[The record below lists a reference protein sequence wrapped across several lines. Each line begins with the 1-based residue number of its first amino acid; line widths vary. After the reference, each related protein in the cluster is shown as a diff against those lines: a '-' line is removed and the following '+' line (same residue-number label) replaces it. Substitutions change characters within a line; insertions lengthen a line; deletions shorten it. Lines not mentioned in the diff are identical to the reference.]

1 VTPPLS
7 TSTPASHRGLTQA
20 GGALAAPQADV
31 RQLHAAPAALASALQ
46 HSAAKKVE
54 RLPSK
59 SASGPCLCTQTCHTP
74 IPTHTH
80 TSTSPTYHNHTDIHP
95 RNTTLTGAPP
105 PPPSTHPQSLPAC
118 ASACGR
124 TASRWSRRRSGRRRG
139 AARRRTTRRRWR
151 GAVPARAAQA
161 APRAAAGEGENQA
174 GHEGQHANGTGAV
187 KPPPPP

>member
-95 RNTTLTGAPP
+95 RITTLTGAPP
-105 PPPSTHPQSLPAC
+105 PPPLQHTHKACLPVRAHAVEQRVGGAGVEVAVGAAQHVGARLAGGGGGRCLPAQHKPHLGLRPGRGKIKQGMK
-118 ASACGR
+118 ASMP
-124 TASRWSRRRSGRRRG
+124 TAL
-139 AARRRTTRRRWR
+139 
-151 GAVPARAAQA
+151 VL
-161 APRAAAGEGENQA
+161 
-174 GHEGQHANGTGAV
+174 
-187 KPPPPP
+187 